1 MKIKQNIIGMVGLV
15 AALTFG
21 SVIYAQ
27 HFSDWAAPINASE
40 VNSPQGDGCAMES
53 RDGLTLFLSSDRPG
67 GLGGLDIWVARR
79 ASEDDR
85 WEEPQNLGAPVNTSG
100 DDYCPAPVGGHGLY
114 FISSYPYPGSC
125 GGPDIYFTRAKH
137 GEWEQPENLGCEING
152 PAAEWRPS
160 YFEGDDGQAYLYFSS
175 TRPGGFD
182 DDPGP
187 TGDMDIYF
195 SVRFGVPQLA
205 PGLNTA
211 FTDARPNVRKDGLE
225 IVFDTNRPGSLGIN
239 DIWTATRESVDDE
252 WSSPVHLPAPINSAV
267 QEASPS
273 LSWDGTRM
281 YFNFGASSQTA
292 DILMTTRPKL
302 KGNER

>member
-100 DDYCPAPVGGHGLY
+100 DDAEDVGTG
-114 FISSYPYPGSC
+114 
-125 GGPDIYFTRAKH
+125 K
-137 GEWEQPENLGCEING
+137 
-152 PAAEWRPS
+152 AES
-160 YFEGDDGQAYLYFSS
+160 
-175 TRPGGFD
+175 
-182 DDPGP
+182 
-187 TGDMDIYF
+187 
-195 SVRFGVPQLA
+195 
-205 PGLNTA
+205 
-211 FTDARPNVRKDGLE
+211 
-225 IVFDTNRPGSLGIN
+225 
-239 DIWTATRESVDDE
+239 
-252 WSSPVHLPAPINSAV
+252 
-267 QEASPS
+267 
-273 LSWDGTRM
+273 
-281 YFNFGASSQTA
+281 
-292 DILMTTRPKL
+292 
-302 KGNER
+302 